1 MTALVERDKKRRK
14 LVDKYELTRIELKN
28 IIKSTSLPIKVRW
41 EANLKLAKLPSDSS
55 KVRIRNRCVITGRT
69 RGIYRDF
76 KMSRIVFR
84 QLASNGEL
92 PGVRKSSW

>member
-14 LVDKYELTRIELKN
+14 LVDKYEITRLELKN

-41 EANLKLAKLPSDSS
+41 EASLKLSKLPRNSS
-55 KVRIRNRCVITGRT
+55 KVRIRNRCVITGRS